1 MGGYVGREALGIEV
15 DVVGD
20 VDEGEL
26 LRDTVGSTVGLFN
39 LVGACRKRDGAGVA
53 TVGADVGFLL
63 VLGMGDF
70 VGFTLGL

>member
-1 MGGYVGREALGIEV
+1 MGVYVGSAALGLEV

-20 VDEGEL
+20 IDEGEL
-26 LRDTVGSTVGLFN
+26 VRDTVGSTTGLYD

-53 TVGADVGFLL
+53 IVGADVGFLL
-63 VLGMGDF
+63 VLVMGDF

>member
-1 MGGYVGREALGIEV
+1 VYVGSEALGFEV

-20 VDEGEL
+20 RDEGEL
-26 LRDTVGSTVGLFN
+26 VRDTVGSTTGLYDF
-39 LVGACRKRDGAGVA
+39 VGACRKRDGAGVT